1 MFLLAG
7 GQRAMI
13 CPCNFE
19 ELQALAAGAE
29 AILATQRGPQPLIQD
44 LLDQLDGDLVLGSL
58 AAQARTLS
66 GVSAVV
72 QHLRTGLDEAILET
86 HPAEEGAVQAY
97 FNYAHALSVQHRLEV
112 LGEEQRALEALL
124 HEEDVSLFP

>member
-1 MFLLAG
+1 
-7 GQRAMI
+7 MI

-29 AILATQRGPQPLIQD
+29 ALLASQRSPQPLVQD
-44 LLDQLDGDLVLGSL
+44 LLEQLDGDLVLSSPG
-58 AAQARTLS
+58 ARERTLA
-66 GVSAVV
+66 GVAAVV

-86 HPAEEGAVQAY
+86 HPAEEDAVRAY

-112 LGEEQRALEALL
+112 LGEERRALDALL
-124 HEEDVSLFP
+124 NENDVPLFS

>member
-1 MFLLAG
+1 
-7 GQRAMI
+7 MI

-19 ELQALAAGAE
+19 ELQALTAGAE
-29 AILATQRGPQPLIQD
+29 ALLATQRGPQPLVQD
-44 LLDQLDGDLVLGSL
+44 LLDQLDGDLVISGPGS
-58 AAQARTLS
+58 QARTLS
-66 GVSAVV
+66 GISAVV
-72 QHLRTGLDEAILET
+72 EHLRAGLDRAILEA